1 MANRE
6 KSWLFSEVPVYK
18 DGDGKKARWFV
29 ELKNDV
35 TIEVKPVSGMVLF
48 MLYRTYMA
56 MMPDPPVVSMELEGV
71 AAEQRMRD
79 TQDIEYRQAVSKVW
93 QELDNQIMQELMG
106 GVVMPEGDGWA
117 DAWVKRGRPL
127 PEAGTPEKDM
137 IRVDLFLTLQ
147 GITSLDDRQM
157 LIRAIDAISQ
167 ETGGAI
173 ERAQE
178 FFRFYMGRTEAEVSE
193 VPGIEPAHDAEGR
206 DSGSDASLRDD
217 GEAVVPSADRGTGDA
232 AGLPAEQSDEGV
244 PGRRKRQGSKRN

>member
-1 MANRE
+1 MAKRE
-6 KSWLFSEVPVYK
+6 KSWLFSDVPVYK

-29 ELKNDV
+29 ELKDGV

-93 QELDNQIMQELMG
+93 QELDSQIMQELMG

-117 DAWVKRGRPL
+117 EAWVKRGRPL
-127 PEAGTPEKDM
+127 PEAGTPENDM
-137 IRVDLFLTLQ
+137 IRTDLFLTLQ
-147 GITSLDDRQM
+147 GISSMDDRQM

-193 VPGIEPAHDAEGR
+193 APGIESAHDAEGR
-206 DSGSDASLRDD
+206 DSGSDADLRDD
-217 GEAVVPSADRGTGDA
+217 GEAVVPSADRGTGYA
-232 AGLPAEQSDEGV
+232 AGIPAEQGDEGV
-244 PGRRKRQGSKRN
+244 PGRRKRQRSK